1 MSRIVN
7 MGMLNGFP
15 NVNIR
20 RKVTVTVRY
29 LQKHGMNFVYITK
42 NYELCISLTVKFWSS
57 IQIAQ
62 VTIRHG
68 NLKTEL
74 KLYVCPSFISF
85 ISPGTQGQMN

>member
-62 VTIRHG
+62 VTIRH
-68 NLKTEL
+68 
-74 KLYVCPSFISF
+74 
-85 ISPGTQGQMN
+85 